1 MLSTTNRLL
10 FVLGVALVLVGL
22 AACDDNRAPPLRICR
37 IADRSSAC
45 LRGEFC
51 ALPLGMCGED
61 RGTCT
66 AIPQQ
71 CIEIF
76 DPVCGCDGRT
86 YGNECEA
93 RRNSV
98 SGRVPPDP
106 GPLLIERIDLFSEQ
120 LYATNG
126 YGAPLDYNRVNWTFV
141 ERLIDTKNF
150 RWEDYS
156 PFSSAGIYTNIRTY
170 WRALNRAD
178 DEFPLIGNVEAQ
190 WTTCDPFARRVVS
203 QYREVYGRARYFD
216 QWGRPTVTET
226 STSIYVSEFEP
237 NGLRITKQAFW
248 TSGNLIDLVR
258 PQRDNGGGNGGGN
271 GNGNGNGGGNGHGRD

>member
-1 MLSTTNRLL
+1 MRSTGNSLL

-22 AACDDNRAPPLRICR
+22 AACDDNRDPPLRVCR
-37 IADRSSAC
+37 VADRSSAC
-45 LRGEFC
+45 FRGEFC
-51 ALPLGMCGED
+51 QLPSGNCGKD

-66 AIPQQ
+66 VIPQQ
-71 CIEIF
+71 CIKIY

-93 RRNSV
+93 RQNSV
-98 SGRVPPDP
+98 SVRSKGECPRPQPCNE
-106 GPLLIERIDLFSEQ
+106 LRELCAQLIERIDLFSEQ

-126 YGAPLDYNRVNWTFV
+126 FGAPLDYNRVNWTFV

-156 PFSSAGIYTNIRTY
+156 PFSSAGVYTNIRTY

-203 QYREVYGRARYFD
+203 QFREVYGRARYFD
-216 QWGRPTVTET
+216 QWGRPTVKET

-258 PQRDNGGGNGGGN
+258 PQRNDNNNGGH
-271 GNGNGNGGGNGHGRD
+271 GHGRD